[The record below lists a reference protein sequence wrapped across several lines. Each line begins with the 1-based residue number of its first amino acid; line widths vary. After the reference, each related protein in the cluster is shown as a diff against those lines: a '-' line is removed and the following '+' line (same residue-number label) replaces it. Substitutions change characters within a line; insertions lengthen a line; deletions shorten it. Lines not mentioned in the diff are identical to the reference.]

1 MIATALFFI
10 LIFSLSSVQTEFA
23 QRITKN
29 VNNRF
34 DTDISINKASISLN
48 GDVLISNILVKDH
61 HKDTLLFVQEL
72 KTSLNSLDRFS
83 KTDYDFESINLDGVK
98 LFLTQYAGESK
109 SSLQYF
115 IFKLKDTT
123 GIEPKPFTF
132 KAQIIDLKSTEVISE
147 DYNIKDS
154 KLIFSEIG
162 LGIKDLNFN
171 SKELDLSIQYLKGIS
186 NQYGRINDFQTN
198 IHYSSDSLVSKDF
211 FVKVNQ
217 NEIKGSG
224 LIAFNGGNLSNL
236 NPAFFQIKLDEVNV
250 NPSKINGL
258 QPYFNESFLFDA
270 ELQLQG
276 KLSDFYLTSTVNLG
290 VESFMKGSIRLINAF
305 ESEKFNAESNDFIIK
320 TSDKALKSL
329 MNKSF
334 YNKFSKYTAQTG
346 DLFFKT
352 FFSGSKNSWELKS
365 KLNSKLGVL
374 DSDIILNRLSKSNSW
389 KYNADLIIENF
400 QFEKFFNQKSIL
412 KANASVKLKGF
423 VENSKAYLTETTGL
437 VSELQIGNNSLK
449 NLVLNS
455 THKNELVEI
464 VLSATEDK
472 LRFNLNT
479 LINQSKDS
487 FLLKGYFDTINLSS
501 FGIADSASNVILSS
515 QIFVEKKLEDFS
527 EEILTFQL
535 NSPSILSNGKLNT
548 FKNIE
553 LNAKS
558 KGTIKSISIENSDAI
573 SLILEGDFEYNNVS
587 KLLTGIFD
595 DFLLITPSNSEKTSQ
610 FFNFDIHMKSKL
622 TDALFPKLSI
632 PDDFFLSG
640 LVSSK
645 KKETALVFDLPILL
659 FKKYKF
665 KNLHFEIDS
674 NNTVYN
680 SFLSA
685 DQIQVGKIAASN
697 IFMISSFKNQ
707 KNKIRLEGVLGNDES
722 NTFETNF
729 SYDYTRQNTFVNVD
743 LFNINYKSILWKIQE
758 DKKRKLVYNSIDNK
772 YKIEPLIMCN
782 DNQRIEL
789 SGEYKKKDDFNF
801 ELNLSHVAL
810 QNILPPIK
818 NFEIEADL
826 NSTISFNKTLNNN
839 DASFKFELLDLY
851 VNNIE
856 MGDLTFNTHG
866 NTALNS
872 YRNNLSLIKNG
883 SKKLDLSGI
892 TLILNDRTSF
902 DLDISLNSF
911 DMSFISALGK
921 GKLTNMSSSLT
932 GDLNLWG
939 PLDNLSHTGNL
950 LLDRFN
956 ISIPFINMS
965 YGLTDSTK
973 LTLYNQVIK
982 FEETTI
988 FDQTL
993 ETFGQLKGTFSHHN
1007 FKEWDLDFN
1016 INSDRLLMLNR
1027 KNEKGALF
1035 FGTGY
1040 LDGGIHLF
1048 GSTKNL
1054 NMDVEGATAEGTS
1067 IKIPWEENNGLAD
1080 VSFIDFVSKTS
1091 LNESNDLDKNSLR
1104 EIKIA
1109 RGFEMIFDLDVN
1121 NNAKVEI
1128 VVDQLSGSTLTGRG
1142 SGNILME
1149 TNTDGKFNIW
1159 GDFIAYDGVYN
1170 FKNLGLID
1178 KKFKVNQ
1185 GGTIVWEGDPFE
1197 AQMDIEAVYQ
1207 VPGGANPALLV
1218 DNPNFNKKIPTDV
1231 LIKLQ
1236 GSLLKP
1242 DNPLFEINFPNTS
1255 GIVASEI
1262 NYRLADQ
1269 QRRQLQ
1275 AISLLSQGI
1284 FVSDVSFSTQ
1294 GIANNLYEKASDVFS
1309 SLMGETDGKLNVG
1322 LNYLKGDERPDLDIQ
1337 SQDRIGVTFVTQIS
1351 DKVLLN
1357 GKIGVPVGGVEET
1370 LIVGDVQIDFI
1381 LNDEGTLKAK
1391 VFNRESEFRYISDD
1405 LGYTQGVGLSYQVDF
1420 KTFEDLIQ
1428 KIIAQKR
1435 TNDKLQSVELQNN
1448 NSLEIHN
1455 KIKN

>member
-1 MIATALFFI
+1 MVALALLFVI
-10 LIFSLSSVQTEFA
+10 VLSLSTVQTQFA
-23 QRITKN
+23 KRITEN
-29 VNNRF
+29 LNNRF
-34 DTDISINKASISLN
+34 DTDISIKKASISLTA
-48 GDVLISNILVKDH
+48 DVLISDILVQDH
-61 HKDTLLFVQEL
+61 HEDTLLFVQEL
-72 KTSLNSLDRFS
+72 KTSLNGLDRFL
-83 KTDYDFESINLDGVK
+83 KRNYDFESIDLGGVK
-98 LFLTQYAGESK
+98 LFLTQYEGESK

-115 IFKLKDTT
+115 ILKLKDTT
-123 GIEPKPFTF
+123 NLEPKPFTF
-132 KAQIIDLKSTEVISE
+132 KSKILQLKDTEMISE
-147 DYNIKDS
+147 DLNIKDS
-154 KLIFSEIG
+154 KFTFSDIALG
-162 LGIKDLNFN
+162 LKDFNFN
-171 SKELDLSIQYLKGIS
+171 SNSIDVAIQNLRGFSSK
-186 NQYGRINDFQTN
+186 YGEIIDFQAN
-198 IHYSSDSLVSKDF
+198 IRYSSDSLVSKGFSLKMD
-211 FVKVNQ
+211 Q
-217 NEIKGSG
+217 NDISGSG
-224 LIAFNGGNLSNL
+224 LIAFNGGNLANL
-236 NPAFFQIKLDEVNV
+236 KPAYFQLELDEVLIT
-250 NPSKINGL
+250 PSTVGGL
-258 QPYFNESFLFDA
+258 KPYFNETFLFDA
-270 ELQLQG
+270 TL
-276 KLSDFYLTSTVNLG
+276 KLEGGIRDFRLTSSVNLG
-290 VESFMKGSIRLINAF
+290 DQSFLKGSIRVSDAF
-305 ESEKFNAESNDFIIK
+305 ESEKLRVQSDDLTIK
-320 TSDKALKSL
+320 TSDEVMRTLL
-329 MNKSF
+329 NKP
-334 YNKFSKYTAQTG
+334 YYKKLSKYTAQSG
-346 DLFFKT
+346 SLFLVT
-352 FFSGSKNSWELKS
+352 RFSGSLNNWELKS
-365 KLNSKLGVL
+365 DLKSKFGLL
-374 DSDIILNRLSKSNSW
+374 SPSLSLNRSKESNLWEYSS
-389 KYNADLIIENF
+389 DLVLENF
-400 QFEKFFNQKSIL
+400 EIGKFFKQKIAL
-412 KANASVKLKGF
+412 KTNAAAKLKGF
-423 VENSKAYLTETTGL
+423 IRDSKVYLVETKGL
-437 VSELQIGNNSLK
+437 VNELQIGNITLK

-455 THKNELVEI
+455 KHKDKLVQI
-464 VLSATEDK
+464 KLSANEDK
-472 LRFNLNT
+472 NRFNLNT
-479 LINQSKDS
+479 SIDSSKDL
-487 FLLKGYFDTINLSS
+487 FLLEGNFEAINLSD
-501 FGIADSASNVILSS
+501 FGIADATTNVLLSSNVFI
-515 QIFVEKKLEDFS
+515 EKKSNDLYDDIFS
-527 EEILTFQL
+527 LQL
-535 NSPSILSNGKLNT
+535 KSPSIMSKGKLIT

-558 KGTIKSISIENSDAI
+558 KGADKSISIVNSDAI
-573 SLILEGDFEYNNVS
+573 NLILEGDFEYANVS
-587 KLLTGIFD
+587 KLLAGIFD
-595 DFLLITPSNSEKTSQ
+595 NFLLNKSSNSLGQPQ

-622 TDALFPKLSI
+622 TEALFPKLSI

-640 LVSSK
+640 LISSNQ
-645 KKETALVFDLPILL
+645 KETAVVFDLPILL
-659 FKKYKF
+659 FKKYRF

-674 NNTVYN
+674 NNTVYT

-685 DQIQVGKIAASN
+685 DKIEVGKLAASD

-707 KNKIRLEGVLGNDES
+707 KNRIRLEGILGTDEL

-729 SYDYTRQNTFVNVD
+729 SYDYSDEETFMDID
-743 LFNINYKSILWKIQE
+743 LFNINYKNVLWKLQE
-758 DKKRKLVYNSIDNK
+758 GQKRNLVYNSSDEN
-772 YKIEPLIMCN
+772 YKINPLLISN
-782 DNQRIEL
+782 GDQRIEL
-789 SGEYKKKDDFNF
+789 SGEYKKSNDFSF
-801 ELNLSHVAL
+801 QLDIRDVSL

-818 NFEIEADL
+818 NFEIDADL
-826 NSTISFNKTLNNN
+826 TSSIRFYKTPINN
-839 DASFKFELLDLY
+839 DASFDINLSDLY
-851 VNNIE
+851 VNKVE
-856 MGDLTFNTHG
+856 MGDLSFNTRG

-872 YRNNLSLIKNG
+872 YKNNLTLVKNG

-892 TLILNDRTSF
+892 TLVLDDRTSL
-902 DLDISLNSF
+902 DLDLNLNSF
-911 DMSFISALGK
+911 DLSFISALGK
-921 GKLTNMSSSLT
+921 GKLTNIRSSLT
-932 GDLNLWG
+932 GNFNLWG
-939 PLDNLSHTGNL
+939 PLNNLSHTGSL

-956 ISIPFINMS
+956 ISIPFINTS
-965 YGLTDSTK
+965 YGLSDSTK
-973 LTLYNQVIK
+973 LTLYDNVIK
-982 FEETTI
+982 FEETAI
-988 FDQTL
+988 FDQTR
-993 ETFGQLKGTFSHHN
+993 ETSGQLKGTFSHLN
-1007 FKEWDLDFN
+1007 FKEWDLDFD
-1016 INSDRLLMLNR
+1016 IDSDRLLMMNR
-1027 KNEKGALF
+1027 KNEKLALF
-1035 FGTGY
+1035 FGSGY
-1040 LDGGIHLF
+1040 LDGKIHLY

-1080 VSFIDFVSKTS
+1080 VSFIDFVPKSS
-1091 LNESNDLDKNSLR
+1091 LDELNELNENSLK

-1218 DNPNFNKKIPTDV
+1218 DNPNFNKKIPTEV

-1309 SLMGETDGKLNVG
+1309 SLMGESDGKLNFG

-1381 LNDEGTLKAK
+1381 LNEEGTLKAK

-1428 KIIAQKR
+1428 KIITKKRKPQKVEFS
-1435 TNDKLQSVELQNN
+1435 DQSYLEILNKNN
-1448 NSLEIHN
+1448 N
-1455 KIKN
+1455 